1 MSNKALT
8 KDKVKRKDFEAVK
21 RMNINQFE
29 KFCESLYLQGVEA
42 GQASYTE
49 TSISKNEIKDM
60 LLSTK
65 GIGEKRAAEVINA
78 IERRMNKHE

>member
-29 KFCESLYLQGVEA
+29 KFCESLYLQGMEA
-42 GQASYTE
+42 GKASYTE
-49 TSISKNEIKDM
+49 TSISTTEIKNI

-78 IERRMNKHE
+78 IGRRMKEHE